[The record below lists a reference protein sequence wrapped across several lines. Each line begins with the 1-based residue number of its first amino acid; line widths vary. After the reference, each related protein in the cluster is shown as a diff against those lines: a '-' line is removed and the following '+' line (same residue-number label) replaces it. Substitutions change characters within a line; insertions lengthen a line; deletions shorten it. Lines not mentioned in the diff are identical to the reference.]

1 MVLCCHFPICKS
13 RRCRIQFSG
22 FEQDVF
28 QSFQINKR
36 QGQFNQFCNFVIW
49 FRVKSV
55 DPAENNIIVRESEEK
70 KTEALYRSKCHKLE
84 FLPLSIFVVT
94 HATNYNLK
102 LKLWA
107 DTEAHLLFVNVTYVK
122 RAEETRRKSET
133 FAVTQLWICSWQK
146 PGVHLNFLSFYTAL

>member
-1 MVLCCHFPICKS
+1 MT
-13 RRCRIQFSG
+13 
-22 FEQDVF
+22 
-28 QSFQINKR
+28 KR

-49 FRVKSV
+49 FPVKSV
-55 DPAENNIIVRESEEK
+55 DPAENNIIVIESE
-70 KTEALYRSKCHKLE
+70 KTEALYKSKSHKLE

-133 FAVTQLWICSWQK
+133 FAVTQLRICSWQN
-146 PGVHLNFLSFYTAL
+146 PGVHLNFLSFYTVL